1 MKRFKWRLQ
10 RVLDI
15 KQKEEQ
21 VKRAELFEL
30 TEQLSLAR
38 GELFMQK
45 GILENL
51 INTVAEKPPHER
63 LYQQEL
69 LMAYSAA
76 NDKRIKSLEEKVQ
89 ELAVRQKEKIVE
101 ILAVKKFYK
110 GLEKLRD
117 EAKATFI
124 KEQEKLEQKESD
136 ERVTAGFVRR
146 VIGRH
151 RAEELIG

>member
-15 KQKEEQ
+15 KRKEEQ

-30 TEQLSLAR
+30 TDQLSLAR

-51 INTVAEKPPHER
+51 IIRVSEKPPHER

-69 LMAYSAA
+69 LMIYSAA
-76 NDKRIKSLEEKVQ
+76 NDMRIKSLEEKVQ
-89 ELAVRQKEKIVE
+89 ELAMRQKEKIVE

-117 EAKATFI
+117 EAKAAFI
-124 KEQEKLEQKESD
+124 KGQEKLEQKESD
-136 ERVTAGFVRR
+136 EQVTAGFVRR
-146 VIGRH
+146 AIGCR
-151 RAEELIG
+151 RLEELAG